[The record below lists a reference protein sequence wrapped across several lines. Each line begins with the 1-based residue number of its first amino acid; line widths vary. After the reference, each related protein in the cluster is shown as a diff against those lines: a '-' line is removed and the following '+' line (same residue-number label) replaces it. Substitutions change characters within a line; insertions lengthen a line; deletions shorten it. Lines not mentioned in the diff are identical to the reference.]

1 MIRNILQKMS
11 QRKSVIVVCS
21 DSAKVA
27 AQISTTTNVP
37 VSQVNREE
45 LKVDWEKC
53 FICQTE
59 KRETLPNS
67 SEAQSGDPAKA
78 YSDLGERI
86 LKFESLNLLP
96 VPLNLDELSGGT
108 ALGTS
113 LLNHKAK
120 FHKTCKFKFGNKKLE
135 KAIKRHEKQEKYEEQ
150 SSSKGKSASCTNIV
164 E

>member
-1 MIRNILQKMS
+1 MS
-11 QRKSVIVVCS
+11 KRKSVIVVRS
-21 DSAKVA
+21 DSTKVA

-37 VSQVNREE
+37 VRQVNLEK

-59 KRETLPNS
+59 TRETLHSS
-67 SEAQSGDPAKA
+67 SEAWSNDPAKA

-113 LLNHKAK
+113 LLNHKVK
-120 FHKTCKFKFGNKKLE
+120 FNKTCKLKFGNEKLE
-135 KAIKRHEKQEKYEEQ
+135 KAIKRHEKQEK
-150 SSSKGKSASCTNIV
+150 
-164 E
+164 

>member
-1 MIRNILQKMS
+1 MVS
-11 QRKSVIVVCS
+11 S
-21 DSAKVA
+21 DSARVA

-37 VSQVNREE
+37 VRQINREE
-45 LKVDWEKC
+45 LKIDWEKC

-59 KRETLPNS
+59 TRETLQSS
-67 SEAQSGDPAKA
+67 SEAWSSDPAKA
-78 YSDLGERI
+78 YSGLGERI

-96 VPLNLDELSGGT
+96 VPLNLDGLSGGT

-120 FHKTCKFKFGNKKLE
+120 FHKTCKLKFGNEKLE

-164 E
+164 K

>member
-1 MIRNILQKMS
+1 MS
-11 QRKSVIVVCS
+11 KRKSVIVVRS

-37 VSQVNREE
+37 VRQVNREE

-59 KRETLPNS
+59 TGETLHSS
-67 SEAQSGDPAKA
+67 SEAWSNDPAKA

-120 FHKTCKFKFGNKKLE
+120 FHKPCKFKFGNKKLE

>member
-1 MIRNILQKMS
+1 MS
-11 QRKSVIVVCS
+11 KRKSVMVVSS

-37 VSQVNREE
+37 VHQVNREE
-45 LKVDWEKC
+45 LKVDSEKC

-59 KRETLPNS
+59 TRETLQSS
-67 SEAQSGDPAKA
+67 SEALILPKL
-78 YSDLGERI
+78 SDLGERI

-96 VPLNLDELSGGT
+96 VLLNFNESSGGT

-120 FHKTCKFKFGNKKLE
+120 FDKTCKLKFGNQKLE
-135 KAIKRHEKQEKYEEQ
+135 KTIKRHEKQEKYEEQ
-150 SSSKGKSASCTNIV
+150 SSSKGNSASCTNIV

>member
-1 MIRNILQKMS
+1 MS
-11 QRKSVIVVCS
+11 KRKSVILVRS
-21 DSAKVA
+21 ESAKVA
-27 AQISTTTNVP
+27 AQISTTTNIP
-37 VSQVNREE
+37 ACQVNREE

-59 KRETLPNS
+59 TGETLHSS
-67 SEAQSGDPAKA
+67 SEAWSNDPAKA

-96 VPLNLDELSGGT
+96 VPLNLDELSGGI

-120 FHKTCKFKFGNKKLE
+120 FHKTCKLKFGSEKQE
-135 KAIKRHEKQEKYEEQ
+135 KAIKRHEKQHKYEEQ
-150 SSSKGKSASCTNIV
+150 SPSKGKSASCTNIV
-164 E
+164 

>member
-1 MIRNILQKMS
+1 MVS
-11 QRKSVIVVCS
+11 S

-37 VSQVNREE
+37 VRQVNREE

-59 KRETLPNS
+59 TRETLQSS
-67 SEAQSGDPAKA
+67 SEARSSDPAKA
-78 YSDLGERI
+78 YSNLGERI
-86 LKFESLNLLP
+86 LKFESLNLLLVP
-96 VPLNLDELSGGT
+96 VNLNQLSGGT
-108 ALGTS
+108 APGTS

-120 FHKTCKFKFGNKKLE
+120 FHKTCKLKFGNEKLE

>member
-1 MIRNILQKMS
+1 MS
-11 QRKSVIVVCS
+11 KRKSVIVVS
-21 DSAKVA
+21 SNSAKVT

-37 VSQVNREE
+37 VRQVNREE
-45 LKVDWEKC
+45 LKVDSEKC

-59 KRETLPNS
+59 TGETLQSS
-67 SEAQSGDPAKA
+67 SEARSSDPAKA
-78 YSDLGERI
+78 YNDLGECI

-96 VPLNLDELSGGT
+96 VPLNLDELSGGI

-120 FHKTCKFKFGNKKLE
+120 FHKTCKLKFGNEKLE
-135 KAIKRHEKQEKYEEQ
+135 KAIKRHKKQEKFEEQ

>member
-1 MIRNILQKMS
+1 MS
-11 QRKSVIVVCS
+11 KRKSVIVVRS

-37 VSQVNREE
+37 VRQVNREE

-59 KRETLPNS
+59 TRETLQSS
-67 SEAQSGDPAKA
+67 SEARSSDPAKA
-78 YSDLGERI
+78 YSDLGEGI

-113 LLNHKAK
+113 LLNHKVK
-120 FHKTCKFKFGNKKLE
+120 FNKTCKLKFGNEKLE
-135 KAIKRHEKQEKYEEQ
+135 AIKRHEKQEK
-150 SSSKGKSASCTNIV
+150 
-164 E
+164 

>member
-1 MIRNILQKMS
+1 MVS
-11 QRKSVIVVCS
+11 S

-37 VSQVNREE
+37 VRQVNREE

-59 KRETLPNS
+59 TRETLQSS
-67 SEAQSGDPAKA
+67 SEARSSDPAKA
-78 YSDLGERI
+78 YSNLGERI
-86 LKFESLNLLP
+86 LKFESLNLLLVP
-96 VPLNLDELSGGT
+96 VNLNQLSGGT
-108 ALGTS
+108 APGTS

-120 FHKTCKFKFGNKKLE
+120 FHKTCKLKFEDKKLE
-135 KAIKRHEKQEKYEEQ
+135 KAIKRQEKQEKYEEQ
-150 SSSKGKSASCTNIV
+150 SSSKGKSALCTNIV

>member
-1 MIRNILQKMS
+1 MITNILLKMS
-11 QRKSVIVVCS
+11 KRKSVIVVRN

-27 AQISTTTNVP
+27 AQISTTISVP
-37 VSQVNREE
+37 VRQVNREE
-45 LKVDWEKC
+45 LNVDWEKC

-59 KRETLPNS
+59 TRETLQSS
-67 SEAQSGDPAKA
+67 SEARSSDPAKA
-78 YSDLGERI
+78 YSDLGEGI

-150 SSSKGKSASCTNIV
+150 SSSKGKSA
-164 E
+164 

>member
-1 MIRNILQKMS
+1 MTK
-11 QRKSVIVVCS
+11 RKSIIVVS
-21 DSAKVA
+21 SNSAKVA

-37 VSQVNREE
+37 VRQVNREE

-59 KRETLPNS
+59 TRETLQSS
-67 SEAQSGDPAKA
+67 SEARSSDPAKA
-78 YSDLGERI
+78 YNDLGERI

-113 LLNHKAK
+113 LLNHNAK
-120 FHKTCKFKFGNKKLE
+120 FHKTCKLKFGNEKLE
-135 KAIKRHEKQEKYEEQ
+135 KAIKRHENKRSLK
-150 SSSKGKSASCTNIV
+150 KSHLRKVRVHHEPIW
-164 E
+164 

>member
-1 MIRNILQKMS
+1 MS
-11 QRKSVIVVCS
+11 KRKSVIVVRS

-37 VSQVNREE
+37 VRQVNREE

-59 KRETLPNS
+59 TGETLHSS
-67 SEAQSGDPAKA
+67 SEAWSSDPAKA

-120 FHKTCKFKFGNKKLE
+120 FHKTCKLKFGNEKLK
-135 KAIKRHEKQEKYEEQ
+135 KAIKRRKTREIWRTVIFER
-150 SSSKGKSASCTNIV
+150 
-164 E
+164 